1 MIAKELGKLI
11 AAMSVA
17 VVLIG
22 AAAAHAATITV
33 NRLSDP
39 GIAGQC
45 SLRDAIVASNTD
57 TAVSGCVAG
66 SGADTIVF
74 GNGLTGAI
82 TLTATLPDIE
92 SNLTISGPTD
102 GDITISG
109 NDAVEIITIDALR
122 PGQETWSH

>member
-45 SLRDAIVASNTD
+45 SLRDAIVAANTD

-74 GNGLTGAI
+74 GSGLTGAI